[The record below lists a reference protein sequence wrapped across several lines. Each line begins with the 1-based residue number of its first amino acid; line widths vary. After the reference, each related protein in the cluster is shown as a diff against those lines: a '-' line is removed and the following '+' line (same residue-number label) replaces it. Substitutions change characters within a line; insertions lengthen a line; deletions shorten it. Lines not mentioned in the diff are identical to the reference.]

1 MKGLTSVASVQP
13 YGDIA
18 VRDHDP
24 CTNVQNHL
32 GTGPSQPASIADAKA
47 VKMSA
52 VCRRASKPYRRET
65 RAELAW
71 PKASGF
77 TLAVAFCG
85 SSRGFRNVGE
95 GVKVDEAGFQSG
107 RGRQRKVLRIHQLQ
121 GSAQLYLPWLPTWS
135 S

>member
-32 GTGPSQPASIADAKA
+32 GTGPSQRALRTRRLGVKTSA
-47 VKMSA
+47 VL
-52 VCRRASKPYRRET
+52 VCRRANKPYRRET

-77 TLAVAFCG
+77 TLVAAFCG
-85 SSRGFRNVGE
+85 NSRGFRNVGE

-107 RGRQRKVLRIHQLQ
+107 RG
-121 GSAQLYLPWLPTWS
+121 
-135 S
+135 